1 VKFFRDR
8 LPDGT
13 TYAVLRLS
21 PALVTP
27 GTKPTRLELP
37 NSLGPE
43 YSWVMSSQVAPPVVA
58 RKRANQNW
66 GRPFAATPDL
76 PTQFEM
82 QIEQLGL
89 TPETYAHSEE
99 LRSWC
104 KENRNRCY
112 VPEWLLKV
120 WDMSVDPDLSGA
132 ARHAE

>member
-1 VKFFRDR
+1 
-8 LPDGT
+8 
-13 TYAVLRLS
+13 
-21 PALVTP
+21 
-27 GTKPTRLELP
+27 
-37 NSLGPE
+37 
-43 YSWVMSSQVAPPVVA
+43 MSSQVAPPVVT

-89 TPETYAHSEE
+89 TPETCVHSEE

-132 ARHAE
+132 TRHGE